1 MQTSSRSEIYSAFFN
16 VTLISCLG
24 TLPSLTEQAAVT
36 SKVMVHYY
44 FFSESCLSEG
54 SKDNK
59 EEIIVC
65 VG

>member
-1 MQTSSRSEIYSAFFN
+1 MHTSSRSEIYSAFLN

-36 SKVMVHYY
+36 SKVHYY